1 MAGVTGAVDFAQ
13 RICLSLGC
21 SVCHSAGRA
30 VSSCRAAGAMVRPAP
45 AAFPAVMVSRLGD
58 SFETIVNI
66 SRLFVTLSC
75 PFGVPCGIIA
85 AMSSNAVGSQVC
97 DKPGQTA
104 DEPGALSEEARV
116 LGERI
121 SELSRAFLVS
131 ETPSLNTIMQGAIDR
146 ATALADA
153 KFGALL
159 TFDDSGSVRDVF
171 TSGDDMEEREA
182 VEETAPARLS
192 PGPARPAKRR
202 GRILVADH
210 DSRTLRQTRDALQA
224 AGYLTIA
231 ASDPD
236 QVESLVRGEEPDLVL
251 LDLALPDVNG
261 IELMERI
268 RQITDV
274 PVVFLIDPGAGE
286 FVVKPFSPAEL
297 VAKIGAILH
306 RRTAS
311 SGAGGHQPYRSGELV
326 IDYGAR
332 LVTVAGRPVRLTPT
346 EYRLAV
352 ELSANAGH
360 TMTQDQLLTGV
371 WGAAYSGES
380 QVLRTFIRK
389 LRRKLGDSA
398 GNPAY
403 IFTEPRVGYRM
414 AMSESRQAGHGD

>member
-1 MAGVTGAVDFAQ
+1 MWPGATGAVGFIQ
-13 RICLSLGC
+13 RICLSLGW
-21 SVCHSAGRA
+21 SVRHSAGRA

-45 AAFPAVMVSRLGD
+45 AALLAVMVSRLGD
-58 SFETIVNI
+58 SFDTIVNI
-66 SRLFVTLSC
+66 SRLSVTLSC
-75 PFGVPCGIIA
+75 PFGVPSGIIA
-85 AMSSNAVGSQVC
+85 AMNSNAASSQFCDETVRAVG
-97 DKPGQTA
+97 
-104 DEPGALSEEARV
+104 EPGGLSEEARL

-121 SELSRAFLVS
+121 SRLQRTFHV
-131 ETPSLNTIMQGAIDR
+131 TGIPNLNTIMQGAIDR

-153 KFGALL
+153 RFGALL
-159 TFDDSGSVRDVF
+159 TFDDSGSVQDVF
-171 TSGDDMEEREA
+171 TSGAGLEEREA
-182 VEETAPARLS
+182 VEEA
-192 PGPARPAKRR
+192 GPARPARQR

-210 DSRTLRQTRDALQA
+210 DSRAIRQTRDALQA

-251 LDLALPDVNG
+251 LDLALPNVNG

-268 RQITDV
+268 REITDA
-274 PVVFLIDPGAGE
+274 PVVFLLDPGAGDC
-286 FVVKPFSPAEL
+286 VVKPFSPAGL
-297 VAKIGAILH
+297 VAKIEAVL
-306 RRTAS
+306 RWRTTS

-352 ELSANAGH
+352 ELSVHAGR
-360 TMTQDQLLTGV
+360 TMTQDQLLIGV

-398 GNPAY
+398 DNPTY

-414 AMSESRQAGHGD
+414 VTSEGRHAGHGD